1 MASAKESTKRVQL
14 DPKEKAIF
22 WKIIKD
28 SQGGKVWKYKLV
40 GFLSNTLY
48 LQFYKVLTQG
58 TTTNQQKHEYYS

>member
-28 SQGGKVWKYKLV
+28 SRGGKVWKNKKLCR
-40 GFLSNTLY
+40 FLSKSFH
-48 LQFYKVLTQG
+48 LQFYRVLTQG
-58 TTTNQQKHEYYS
+58 TTTNQQKHE